1 MRWSYASLQGE
12 IGMLAIYAQRNQA
25 EIDKCIFKVH
35 PFVGCWSDGSSYD
48 GM

>member
-1 MRWSYASLQGE
+1 
-12 IGMLAIYAQRNQA
+12 MLAIYAQRNQA